1 MKKSRK
7 LKNAS
12 YLSHKQWMW
21 NPTWI
26 TSHHC
31 FFSPSSSPFHSI
43 GSLFTFQLLKYCF
56 CFRVTLQSYFPLIDF
71 LHFVLSPQTYSFP
84 WHMIFTELSVYL
96 FTSMNQDLYTSLTK
110 TSSYT
115 TFRNDRK
122 ILAYKLSLRF
132 CLWYFL
138 FTLKI

>member
-1 MKKSRK
+1 MQVICRISNECETQHE
-7 LKNAS
+7 LPPIIVS
-12 YLSHKQWMW
+12 FPPL
-21 NPTWI
+21 I
-26 TSHHC
+26 
-31 FFSPSSSPFHSI
+31 SI
-43 GSLFTFQLLKYCF
+43 SFNSFIVYISFAQILF

-71 LHFVLSPQTYSFP
+71 LHFILFVSLTY
-84 WHMIFTELSVYL
+84 MIFTELSVYL

-132 CLWYFL
+132 CL
-138 FTLKI
+138 

>member
-26 TSHHC
+26 TSHC

-43 GSLFTFQLLKYCF
+43 GSLFTFHLLKYCF

-71 LHFVLSPQTYSFP
+71 LHFILFVSLTY
-84 WHMIFTELSVYL
+84 MIFTELSVYL
-96 FTSMNQDLYTSLTK
+96 FTSMNQDLYSSLTK
-110 TSSYT
+110 TNSYT

-122 ILAYKLSLRF
+122 ILAYKLRLRF
-132 CLWYFL
+132 CLW
-138 FTLKI
+138 